1 MEEYKAS
8 LTGEPFLYNETK
20 IIGKFLLEG
29 EDSLELRKRNV
40 EENLIQYKQPKSISR
55 VNSAI
60 FKRLNILENKQLYFF
75 VNEELQQSK
84 YMLVYSIMKT
94 DNIVKDF
101 IREVYY
107 DKLLMNDSTI
117 QQYEV
122 EKWFDNKC
130 NISEFLNSR
139 SDSTKYKLKQVLM
152 QIMNASGL
160 VKREKN
166 IFYINRPL
174 LSDEFIKILSDV
186 GDYEFAKTIGGLI

>member
-20 IIGKFLLEG
+20 TIGKYLLDG
-29 EDSLELRKRNV
+29 ENSLQLRKRNV
-40 EENLIQYKQPKSISR
+40 KENLIQYKQPKSISR

-60 FKRLNILENKQLYFF
+60 FKRLTILDKKQLNFL

-84 YMLVYSIMKT
+84 YMLIYSIMKT

-107 DKLLMNDSTI
+107 DKLLMNDTTI

-122 EKWFDNKC
+122 EKWFNNKC
-130 NISEFLNSR
+130 DISEFLNSR
-139 SDSTKYKLKQVLM
+139 SESTKYKLKQVLM
-152 QIMNASGL
+152 QIMNASEL

-166 IFYINRPL
+166 TFYINRPL
-174 LSDEFIKILSDV
+174 LSDEFIKLLSDA

>member
-20 IIGKFLLEG
+20 TIGKYLLDG
-29 EDSLELRKRNV
+29 ENSLQLRKRNV
-40 EENLIQYKQPKSISR
+40 KENLIQYKQPKSISR

-60 FKRLNILENKQLYFF
+60 FKRLTILDKKQLNFL

-84 YMLVYSIMKT
+84 YMLIYSIMKT

-107 DKLLMNDSTI
+107 DKLLMNDTTI

-122 EKWFDNKC
+122 EKWFNNKC
-130 NISEFLNSR
+130 DISEFLNSR
-139 SDSTKYKLKQVLM
+139 SESTKYKLKQVLM
-152 QIMNASGL
+152 QIMNASEL

-166 IFYINRPL
+166 TFYINRPL
-174 LSDEFIKILSDV
+174 LSDEFIKLLSDA
-186 GDYEFAKTIGGLI
+186 GDYEFAKTIK

>member
-20 IIGKFLLEG
+20 TIGKYLLDG
-29 EDSLELRKRNV
+29 EDSLQLRKRNV
-40 EENLIQYKQPKSISR
+40 KENLIQYKQPKSISR

-60 FKRLNILENKQLYFF
+60 FKRLTILDKKQLNFL

-84 YMLVYSIMKT
+84 YMLIYSIMKT

-107 DKLLMNDSTI
+107 DKLLMNDTTI

-122 EKWFDNKC
+122 EKWFNNKC
-130 NISEFLNSR
+130 GISEFLNSR
-139 SDSTKYKLKQVLM
+139 SESTKYKLKQVLM

-166 IFYINRPL
+166 TFYINRPL
-174 LSDEFIKILSDV
+174 LSDEFIKLLSDA

>member
-40 EENLIQYKQPKSISR
+40 EENLIQYKQSKSISR

-60 FKRLNILENKQLYFF
+60 FKRLNILDNKQLYFF

>member
-20 IIGKFLLEG
+20 TIGKYLLDG
-29 EDSLELRKRNV
+29 EDSLQLRKRNV
-40 EENLIQYKQPKSISR
+40 KENLIQYKQPKSISR

-60 FKRLNILENKQLYFF
+60 FKRLTILDKKQLNFL

-84 YMLVYSIMKT
+84 YMLIYSIMKT

-107 DKLLMNDSTI
+107 DKLLMNDTTI

-122 EKWFDNKC
+122 EKWFNNKC
-130 NISEFLNSR
+130 GISEFLNSR
-139 SDSTKYKLKQVLM
+139 SESTKYKLKQVLM

-166 IFYINRPL
+166 TFYINRPL
-174 LSDEFIKILSDV
+174 LSDEFIKLLSDV
-186 GDYEFAKTIGGLI
+186 GDYEFAQTIGGLI

>member
-122 EKWFDNKC
+122 EKWFNNKC
-130 NISEFLNSR
+130 NISDFFISW

>member
-1 MEEYKAS
+1 MEGYKAS

-20 IIGKFLLEG
+20 TIGKYLLDG
-29 EDSLELRKRNV
+29 ENSLQLRKRNV
-40 EENLIQYKQPKSISR
+40 KENLIQYKQPKSISR

-60 FKRLNILENKQLYFF
+60 FKRLTILDKKQLNFL

-84 YMLVYSIMKT
+84 YMLIYSIMKT

-107 DKLLMNDSTI
+107 DKLLMNDTTI

-122 EKWFDNKC
+122 EKWFNNKC
-130 NISEFLNSR
+130 DISEFLNSR
-139 SDSTKYKLKQVLM
+139 SESTKYKLKQVLM
-152 QIMNASGL
+152 QIINASGL

-166 IFYINRPL
+166 TFYINRPL
-174 LSDEFIKILSDV
+174 LSDEFIKLLSDV

>member
-60 FKRLNILENKQLYFF
+60 FKRLNILDNKQLYFF

-130 NISEFLNSR
+130 NISEFLNSK

>member
-1 MEEYKAS
+1 MEKYKAS
-8 LTGEPFLYNETK
+8 LTGEPFLYSETK
-20 IIGKFLLEG
+20 IIGKFLLDG
-29 EDSLELRKRNV
+29 EDSLKLRKRNV

-60 FKRLNILENKQLYFF
+60 FKRLNILDNKQLDFL

-101 IREVYY
+101 MREVYY

-122 EKWFDNKC
+122 EKWFNNKC

-174 LSDEFIKILSDV
+174 LSDEFIKLLSDV
-186 GDYEFAKTIGGLI
+186 GDFEFAQTIGGLI

>member
-20 IIGKFLLEG
+20 TIGKYLLDG
-29 EDSLELRKRNV
+29 ENSLQLRKRNV
-40 EENLIQYKQPKSISR
+40 KENLIQYKQPKSISR

-60 FKRLNILENKQLYFF
+60 FKRLTILDKEQLNFL

-84 YMLVYSIMKT
+84 YMLIYSIMKT

-107 DKLLMNDSTI
+107 DKLLMNDTTI

-122 EKWFDNKC
+122 EKWFNNKC
-130 NISEFLNSR
+130 DISEFLNSR
-139 SDSTKYKLKQVLM
+139 SESTKYKLKQVLM

-166 IFYINRPL
+166 TFYINRPL
-174 LSDEFIKILSDV
+174 LSDEFIKLLSDA

>member
-60 FKRLNILENKQLYFF
+60 FKRLNILDNKQLYFF

-130 NISEFLNSR
+130 NISEFLDSR

>member
-55 VNSAI
+55 LNSAI
-60 FKRLNILENKQLYFF
+60 FKRLNILDNKQLYFF

>member
-60 FKRLNILENKQLYFF
+60 FKRLNILDNKQLYFF

>member
-20 IIGKFLLEG
+20 TIGKYLLDG
-29 EDSLELRKRNV
+29 ENSLQLRKRNV
-40 EENLIQYKQPKSISR
+40 KENLIQYKQPKSISR

-60 FKRLNILENKQLYFF
+60 FKRLTILDKKQLNFL

-84 YMLVYSIMKT
+84 YMLIYSIMKT

-107 DKLLMNDSTI
+107 DKLLMNDTTI

-122 EKWFDNKC
+122 EKWFNNKC
-130 NISEFLNSR
+130 DISDFLNSR
-139 SDSTKYKLKQVLM
+139 SESTKYKLKQVLM
-152 QIMNASGL
+152 QIMNASEL

-166 IFYINRPL
+166 TFYINRPL
-174 LSDEFIKILSDV
+174 LSDEFIKLLSDA

>member
-8 LTGEPFLYNETK
+8 LTGEPFLYEETK
-20 IIGKFLLEG
+20 TIGKYLLKG
-29 EDSLELRKRNV
+29 EDPIKLRKRNV

-60 FKRLNILENKQLYFF
+60 FKRISILNENQLDFF
-75 VNEELQQSK
+75 VNAELQESK
-84 YMLVYSIMKT
+84 YMLVYTIMKT
-94 DNIVKDF
+94 DKIVKDF
-101 IREVYY
+101 MREVYY

-122 EKWFDNKC
+122 EKWFNNKC
-130 NISEFLNSR
+130 IISEFLDSR

-160 VKREKN
+160 VKREK
-166 IFYINRPL
+166 ITFYINRPL
-174 LSDEFIKILSDV
+174 LSKEFIKLLSDSE
-186 GDYEFAKTIGGLI
+186 DYEFAETIGGLI

>member
-60 FKRLNILENKQLYFF
+60 FKRLNILDNKQLYFF

-122 EKWFDNKC
+122 EKWFNNKC

>member
-1 MEEYKAS
+1 M
-8 LTGEPFLYNETK
+8 
-20 IIGKFLLEG
+20 
-29 EDSLELRKRNV
+29 
-40 EENLIQYKQPKSISR
+40 
-55 VNSAI
+55 
-60 FKRLNILENKQLYFF
+60 
-75 VNEELQQSK
+75 NEELQQSK

-122 EKWFDNKC
+122 EKWFNNKC
-130 NISEFLNSR
+130 NISDFLNSR

>member
-1 MEEYKAS
+1 MEKYKAS

-29 EDSLELRKRNV
+29 EDFLELRKRNV
-40 EENLIQYKQPKSISR
+40 EENLIQHKQPKSISR

-60 FKRLNILENKQLYFF
+60 FKRLNILDNKQLYFF

>member
-60 FKRLNILENKQLYFF
+60 FKRLNILDNKQLYFF

-174 LSDEFIKILSDV
+174 LSDELIKILSDV

>member
-122 EKWFDNKC
+122 EKWFNNKC
-130 NISEFLNSR
+130 NISDFLNSR

>member
-20 IIGKFLLEG
+20 TIGKYLLDG
-29 EDSLELRKRNV
+29 ENSLQLRKRNV
-40 EENLIQYKQPKSISR
+40 KENLIQYKQPKSISR

-60 FKRLNILENKQLYFF
+60 FKRLTILDKKQLNFL

-84 YMLVYSIMKT
+84 YMLIYSIMKT

-107 DKLLMNDSTI
+107 DKLLMNDTTI

-122 EKWFDNKC
+122 EKWFNNKC
-130 NISEFLNSR
+130 DISEFLNSR
-139 SDSTKYKLKQVLM
+139 SESTKYKLKQVLM

-166 IFYINRPL
+166 TFYINRPL
-174 LSDEFIKILSDV
+174 LSDEFIKLLSDA

>member
-20 IIGKFLLEG
+20 TIGKYLLDG
-29 EDSLELRKRNV
+29 ENSLKKKKRNV
-40 EENLIQYKQPKSISR
+40 KENLIQYKQPKSISR

-60 FKRLNILENKQLYFF
+60 FKRLTILDKKQLNFL

-84 YMLVYSIMKT
+84 YMLIYSIMKT

-107 DKLLMNDSTI
+107 DKLLMNDTTI

-122 EKWFDNKC
+122 EKWFNNKC
-130 NISEFLNSR
+130 DISEFLNSR
-139 SDSTKYKLKQVLM
+139 SESTKYKLKQVLM
-152 QIMNASGL
+152 QIMNASEL

-166 IFYINRPL
+166 TFYINRPL
-174 LSDEFIKILSDV
+174 LSDEFIKLLSDA

>member
-20 IIGKFLLEG
+20 IIGKFLLNG
-29 EDSLELRKRNV
+29 EDSLKLRKRNV

-60 FKRLNILENKQLYFF
+60 FKRLNILDKKQLNFL
-75 VNEELQQSK
+75 VNDELQQSK

-101 IREVYY
+101 MREVYY
-107 DKLLMNDSTI
+107 DKLLMNDTTI

-122 EKWFDNKC
+122 EKWFNNKC
-130 NISEFLNSR
+130 DVSEFLNSR

-174 LSDEFIKILSDV
+174 LSDEFINLLSDV
-186 GDYEFAKTIGGLI
+186 GDYEFAQTIGGLI

>member
-60 FKRLNILENKQLYFF
+60 FKRLNILDNKQLYFF

-122 EKWFDNKC
+122 EKWFNNKC
-130 NISEFLNSR
+130 NISDFLNSR

>member
-20 IIGKFLLEG
+20 IIGKFLLDG
-29 EDSLELRKRNV
+29 EDPLKLRKRNV

-60 FKRLNILENKQLYFF
+60 FKRLNVLNNKQLYFL

-101 IREVYY
+101 MREVYY
-107 DKLLMNDSTI
+107 DKLLMNDSII

-122 EKWFDNKC
+122 EKWFNNKC
-130 NISEFLNSR
+130 NINEFLNSR

-160 VKREKN
+160 IKREKN

-174 LSDEFIKILSDV
+174 LSDEFIKSLSDV

>member
-20 IIGKFLLEG
+20 IIGKLLLEG

-60 FKRLNILENKQLYFF
+60 FKRLNILDNKQLYFF

>member
-20 IIGKFLLEG
+20 TIGKYLLDG
-29 EDSLELRKRNV
+29 ENSLQLRKRNV
-40 EENLIQYKQPKSISR
+40 KENLIQYKQPKSISR

-60 FKRLNILENKQLYFF
+60 LKRLTILDKKQLNFL

-84 YMLVYSIMKT
+84 YMLIYSIMKT

-107 DKLLMNDSTI
+107 DKLLMNDTTI

-122 EKWFDNKC
+122 EKWFNNKC
-130 NISEFLNSR
+130 DISEFLNSR
-139 SDSTKYKLKQVLM
+139 SESTKYKLKQVLM

-166 IFYINRPL
+166 TFYINRPL
-174 LSDEFIKILSDV
+174 LSDEFIKLLSDA

>member
-29 EDSLELRKRNV
+29 GDSLELRKRNV

-60 FKRLNILENKQLYFF
+60 FKRLNILDNKQLYFF